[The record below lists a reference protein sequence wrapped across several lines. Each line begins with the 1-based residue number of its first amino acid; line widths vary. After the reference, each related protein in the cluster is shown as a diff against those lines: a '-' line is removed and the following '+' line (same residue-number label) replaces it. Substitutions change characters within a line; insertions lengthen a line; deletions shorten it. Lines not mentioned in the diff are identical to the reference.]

1 LNEIHGCTGA
11 LQSYVEAMGRQL
23 AIIAELQNRPP
34 MGIKRFSKLSGETKD
49 FGETDQPARPW
60 EDAA

>member
-1 LNEIHGCTGA
+1 
-11 LQSYVEAMGRQL
+11 
-23 AIIAELQNRPP
+23 